1 MMYAICQRFSEKAPK
16 KLSSLTGNCK
26 SIADAAD
33 NKNLW
38 IFIPVNTN
46 FILWNTKYE
55 NIKQRDENINEKMME
70 LESIEWMTNI

>member
-1 MMYAICQRFSEKAPK
+1 MQYAKDFLK
-16 KLSSLTGNCK
+16 KLQKNYLLTGNCK

-38 IFIPVNTN
+38 IFILVNTN
-46 FILWNTKYE
+46 FILWNTNYE